1 MIDILP
7 RLCYTVKKLKGVFIM
22 AKRKNELIASILYIA
37 IGVILAIFRSETLGW
52 AMTIAG
58 VFFIVSGA
66 LELVKKT
73 WVGGAVSMIIG
84 IAILVLGWVAVEIVL
99 IVLGVLLAIKGIVA
113 LINVF
118 TQKGRHALEIIAP
131 ILTILIGIALAFG
144 DAFGTSLGN
153 GRDIIIL
160 VVGILLAVDGVLG
173 LIGSLQKAKN

>member
-1 MIDILP
+1 
-7 RLCYTVKKLKGVFIM
+7 M

-66 LELVKKT
+66 LELVKKN